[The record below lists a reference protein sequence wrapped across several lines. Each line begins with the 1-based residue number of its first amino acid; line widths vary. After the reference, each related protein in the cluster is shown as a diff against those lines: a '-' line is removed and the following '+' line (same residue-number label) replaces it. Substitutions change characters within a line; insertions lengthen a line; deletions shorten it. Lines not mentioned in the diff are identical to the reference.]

1 MRCNLN
7 SLTAAILTSTTT
19 WTAATAGDGDWPRWR
34 GADGTN
40 ISAETGWSVEG
51 RSEPLWSREV
61 GLGYASFVIKG
72 DSLITTGYSESKG
85 QDTIYCLDA
94 RTGAERWTYSFPAQ
108 KWDKFHGGGTQST
121 PVIEGDRVYTLN
133 REGKLHCLNL
143 VDGSVVWK
151 KDLMSEYELEIP
163 TWAFAASPL
172 VLPDKVIVNVGRV
185 LALNKDNGAPIWS
198 TRDTGHAYST
208 PIVATLAGLERLVIF
223 NGDGVVLF
231 DPSNGREQ
239 AEYTWTTQYDVN
251 AATPIAIG
259 DRLFISSGY
268 NHGCSML
275 QVTDQGLR
283 PLWENKEMRNQMS
296 GCVYYEGHLY
306 GFDDKTLKCIDTEG
320 NERWAQRGL
329 GQGALMIADG
339 KIIALSS
346 KGELIIADAS
356 PGGYAEL
363 SRRKILDGGVY
374 WSSPVLSNGLIF
386 CRNSEGEIVCR
397 DHRDAGD

>member
-1 MRCNLN
+1 
-7 SLTAAILTSTTT
+7 
-19 WTAATAGDGDWPRWR
+19 
-34 GADGTN
+34 
-40 ISAETGWSVEG
+40 
-51 RSEPLWSREV
+51 
-61 GLGYASFVIKG
+61 
-72 DSLITTGYSESKG
+72 
-85 QDTIYCLDA
+85 
-94 RTGAERWTYSFPAQ
+94 
-108 KWDKFHGGGTQST
+108 
-121 PVIEGDRVYTLN
+121 
-133 REGKLHCLNL
+133 
-143 VDGSVVWK
+143 
-151 KDLMSEYELEIP
+151 
-163 TWAFAASPL
+163 
-172 VLPDKVIVNVGRV
+172 
-185 LALNKDNGAPIWS
+185 
-198 TRDTGHAYST
+198 
-208 PIVATLAGLERLVIF
+208 
-223 NGDGVVLF
+223 
-231 DPSNGREQ
+231 
-239 AEYTWTTQYDVN
+239 
-251 AATPIAIG
+251 
-259 DRLFISSGY
+259 
-268 NHGCSML
+268 
-275 QVTDQGLR
+275 VTDQGLR

>member
-1 MRCNLN
+1 
-7 SLTAAILTSTTT
+7 
-19 WTAATAGDGDWPRWR
+19 
-34 GADGTN
+34 
-40 ISAETGWSVEG
+40 
-51 RSEPLWSREV
+51 
-61 GLGYASFVIKG
+61 
-72 DSLITTGYSESKG
+72 
-85 QDTIYCLDA
+85 
-94 RTGAERWTYSFPAQ
+94 
-108 KWDKFHGGGTQST
+108 
-121 PVIEGDRVYTLN
+121 VIEGDRVYTLN